1 MNQKPKFDVLYSEA
15 VLNFLKSLDPKAS
28 NKILYGNLGIQ
39 NII

>member
-28 NKILYGNLGIQ
+28 NKYSSISINAVMF
-39 NII
+39 